1 MKDLNKNY
9 FKLKKDIQISLGC
22 LSDTMA
28 IDILLLL
35 SKLTLATTTQQLPN
49 SYQQATS
56 QANNKREATSGRRGS
71 CLPARSRLLLGVLLL
86 PDLNEDSTTC
96 RNGQVTGSDGIS

>member
-1 MKDLNKNY
+1 LKAAVAY

-28 IDILLLL
+28 IDILLLSSL
-35 SKLTLATTTQQLPN
+35 SKLLATPTQQLPN

-56 QANNKREATSGRRGS
+56 QANKREATSGRR
-71 CLPARSRLLLGVLLL
+71 
-86 PDLNEDSTTC
+86 
-96 RNGQVTGSDGIS
+96 